1 MANGKDLSSEQ
12 NISEVL
18 AMLKQS
24 VDADGAKSDA
34 FDEVSPTNADSMTE
48 DDLKQMLRMQYK
60 AFCRMDFRGRPETH
74 ICFLFH
80 DQKRIHNQQ
89 WNPDQGTLIKE
100 KADPR

>member
-24 VDADGAKSDA
+24 VDADGAKPDA

-48 DDLKQMLRMQYK
+48 DDLKQMLRMQYM
-60 AFCRMDFRGRPETH
+60 ASESEDEAEESDTYEIDESFLEEAVEEAVEETVEEGY
-74 ICFLFH
+74 IL
-80 DQKRIHNQQ
+80 KS
-89 WNPDQGTLIKE
+89 
-100 KADPR
+100 